1 MSLKMKNTIIKFL
14 STFIVLSS
22 ISLIDTSFSS
32 KYNKIS
38 IAAEAKNFTDLV
50 EATKW
55 GNSLIKSAKYSSKD
69 KMAIYNYTKNSSP
82 INTPLRS
89 ANGDVN
95 KLPENIQEQIR
106 QLDST
111 ISKSVTPDSVYVY
124 RLLNLDY
131 LSSITGFTRED
142 LHMLQQTN
150 NGQYDEALVSKL
162 NNLMNSRIYR
172 ENGYSSTQLVSGA
185 AVAGRPIELK
195 LELPKGTKAAY
206 IDSKELTA
214 YPGQQE
220 VLLPRGTE
228 YAVGSV
234 KLSDNKK
241 KIIITAVVF
250 KK

>member
-1 MSLKMKNTIIKFL
+1 
-14 STFIVLSS
+14 
-22 ISLIDTSFSS
+22 
-32 KYNKIS
+32 
-38 IAAEAKNFTDLV
+38 
-50 EATKW
+50 
-55 GNSLIKSAKYSSKD
+55 
-69 KMAIYNYTKNSSP
+69 
-82 INTPLRS
+82 
-89 ANGDVN
+89 
-95 KLPENIQEQIR
+95 
-106 QLDST
+106 
-111 ISKSVTPDSVYVY
+111 
-124 RLLNLDY
+124 
-131 LSSITGFTRED
+131 
-142 LHMLQQTN
+142 MLQQTN
-150 NGQYDEALVSKL
+150 NGQYNEALVSKL

-185 AVAGRPIELK
+185 ALAGRPIELK

-234 KLSDNKK
+234 KLSDNKR